1 MRFRLLYGVLSGLNG
16 FLEKKGCEDD
26 FFLGYCIY
34 FAKYR
39 SLYAC
44 FCRNSRHCKETNDNR
59 KYKPIIGHVLFLFGK
74 SSVFVHVMGNTR
86 YFPTSFFDFNCG
98 NCDHPIK
105 KKLVCTA
112 NAYLS
117 SKTTGASDK

>member
-1 MRFRLLYGVLSGLNG
+1 MLFLS
-16 FLEKKGCEDD
+16 
-26 FFLGYCIY
+26 YRIY

-39 SLYAC
+39 SLYTC
-44 FCRNSRHCKETNDNR
+44 FGRNSRYFKETNDNR

-86 YFPTSFFDFNCG
+86 YFTTSLFDFNCRTC
-98 NCDHPIK
+98 NHPIK

-117 SKTTGASDK
+117 SKTTGVSDK

>member
-1 MRFRLLYGVLSGLNG
+1 MRLCSLFG
-16 FLEKKGCEDD
+16 FLSALNEFLERKGCEDA
-26 FFLGYCIY
+26 FFKGYCIY

-39 SLYAC
+39 NLYTC
-44 FCRNSRHCKETNDNR
+44 FGRNSRYCKETNDNR

-86 YFPTSFFDFNCG
+86 YFPTSLFGFNCR
-98 NCDHPIK
+98 NCNRPIK
-105 KKLVCTA
+105 KKLVCTT
-112 NAYLS
+112 NAYPS

>member
-1 MRFRLLYGVLSGLNG
+1 MRLYSLFGLPSGLNE
-16 FLEKKGCEDD
+16 FLEGMGCRDA
-26 FFLGYCIY
+26 FFKGYCIY

-44 FCRNSRHCKETNDNR
+44 FSRNSRYYKETNDNR

-86 YFPTSFFDFNCG
+86 YFPTSLFDCNCR
-98 NCDHPIK
+98 NCNYSIE

-112 NAYLS
+112 NAYPT
-117 SKTTGASDK
+117 SKTAGASNK

>member
-1 MRFRLLYGVLSGLNG
+1 MILFKVIAYILLSIGVCTLVLAGIAAIV
-16 FLEKKGCEDD
+16 KKQM
-26 FFLGYCIY
+26 
-34 FAKYR
+34 
-39 SLYAC
+39 
-44 FCRNSRHCKETNDNR
+44 
-59 KYKPIIGHVLFLFGK
+59 IIANINLLLAMYYFLFGK

-86 YFPTSFFDFNCG
+86 YFPTSLFDFNCG
-98 NCDHPIK
+98 NCDHPLK

>member
-1 MRFRLLYGVLSGLNG
+1 MRLRSLFGLSSGLNE
-16 FLEKKGCEDD
+16 FLEGKGCRNA
-26 FFLGYCIY
+26 FFKGYCIY

-39 SLYAC
+39 SLYTC
-44 FCRNSRHCKETNDNR
+44 FGRNFRDCKETNDNR
-59 KYKPIIGHVLFLFGK
+59 KYNPIIGHVLFLFGK
-74 SSVFVHVMGNTR
+74 SSVFVQVMGNTR
-86 YFPTSFFDFNCG
+86 YFPTSLYDFNCG
-98 NCDHPIK
+98 NCDHPFK